1 MFKWSVACGIFS
13 YYLFFL
19 GLIGQL
25 NYPLILIGTA
35 LFLLY
40 SYFLVKW
47 WWSWTYIFSWLKSL
61 DTVEKTALFLIV
73 LQVLVNLVGALGP
86 ELGYDAVWYHLTI
99 PRIWLLEQR
108 IFFIENGPFSYSL
121 LPKLLDL
128 LYLAGLSLTN
138 EVSAKVLHW
147 FFGIL
152 TGVVTYKIAR
162 HFTDR
167 KYALLA
173 VVVFFSNLV
182 VGWQSIT
189 AYIDLGRTFF
199 ESLALLAVLYA
210 TKQDSH
216 KWRYWA
222 AVLLGLAILTKL
234 IAVTSLLAV
243 LLIFLYQRKLRDAV
257 ISFFIAISFSMPWFI
272 LNYIQT
278 SNPVFPIFSQ
288 YELSSYTSL
297 WSIITIW
304 FQNADPLSPLYIMLF
319 PIFSTWHLTSF
330 QKYFSLATKDHQKLF
345 RTLTIYCALTIFLWW
360 LTPRTG
366 GGRFILAYLPAL
378 SVLVIYPLSLIKVNR
393 IRDMAL
399 FAILA
404 VSLFSSL
411 YRMAANAKY
420 LPVLVGTQSRES
432 FIRQNLP
439 QNFGDNW
446 YYLTTDSLQKL
457 YKQPQRP
464 TELHWKY
471 QE

>member
-1 MFKWSVACGIFS
+1 MVGHFLNIFS
-13 YYLFFL
+13 
-19 GLIGQL
+19 ID
-25 NYPLILIGTA
+25 
-35 LFLLY
+35 LY
-40 SYFLVKW
+40 SIQKIPGYQIIHLFYVNISYF
-47 WWSWTYIFSWLKSL
+47 
-61 DTVEKTALFLIV
+61 TV
-73 LQVLVNLVGALGP
+73 
-86 ELGYDAVWYHLTI
+86 
-99 PRIWLLEQR
+99 
-108 IFFIENGPFSYSL
+108 
-121 LPKLLDL
+121 
-128 LYLAGLSLTN
+128 
-138 EVSAKVLHW
+138 
-147 FFGIL
+147 
-152 TGVVTYKIAR
+152 
-162 HFTDR
+162 
-167 KYALLA
+167 
-173 VVVFFSNLV
+173 
-182 VGWQSIT
+182 
-189 AYIDLGRTFF
+189 
-199 ESLALLAVLYA
+199 
-210 TKQDSH
+210 
-216 KWRYWA
+216 
-222 AVLLGLAILTKL
+222 
-234 IAVTSLLAV
+234 
-243 LLIFLYQRKLRDAV
+243 
-257 ISFFIAISFSMPWFI
+257 
-272 LNYIQT
+272 
-278 SNPVFPIFSQ
+278 
-288 YELSSYTSL
+288 
-297 WSIITIW
+297 
-304 FQNADPLSPLYIMLF
+304 YIMLF